1 MIANNRK
8 FASALLFLNPVNAKR
23 FLQRT
28 GKDFSVEKA
37 LKSKRIFESIN
48 RHVER
53 VNSKLNHW
61 EQIRK
66 WILIGD
72 ELTVESGLLTPTLK
86 IRRTVA
92 EARYAEEIEKMYQ
105 Q

>member
-1 MIANNRK
+1 M
-8 FASALLFLNPVNAKR
+8 NPVNAKR

-28 GKDFSVEKA
+28 GRDFSVEKA

-53 VNSKLNHW
+53 INNKLNHW

-66 WILIGD
+66 WTLVGD

-86 IRRTVA
+86 IRRAIA
-92 EARYAEEIEKMYQ
+92 EARYSDEIEKMYEE
-105 Q
+105 